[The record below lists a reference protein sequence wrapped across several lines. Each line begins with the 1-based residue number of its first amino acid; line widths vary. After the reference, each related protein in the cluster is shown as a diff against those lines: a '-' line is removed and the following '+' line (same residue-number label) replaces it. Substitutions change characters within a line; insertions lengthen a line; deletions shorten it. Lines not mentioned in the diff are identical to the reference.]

1 VDTEQ
6 PEITLIGPER
16 IRVRTDSV
24 YRDWGATATDDSDG
38 VITDRI
44 TTPTDPVDTSNPG
57 TYEVTYSVEDSAGNQ
72 AIPKTRIVIVEGDA
86 SSTAAGLR
94 PVITPI
100 GNNVIE
106 VELGTSYVDQ
116 GATATD
122 QEDGDISSGID
133 TANPVDSATLGTYN
147 VTYNITDSAGQ
158 SADQRTRTVH
168 VVEDPHPTS
177 PDLKPVITPIG
188 DNVVEVAQHSVYVDP
203 GATATDE
210 DDGDVTVKIV
220 TNDPVDTAHPGT
232 YTVTY
237 SVTDSAGQQ
246 ADPRTRTVH
255 VIEQPEQ
262 PPEPDPPKAVVIVAL
277 TDNEGDRPPLSPG
290 DELEYT
296 VWFANLGGK
305 DATVSFELELPRGVS
320 PLDAGE
326 CVASPCGADL
336 LVPADG
342 KLVSRT
348 VDVVIGDD
356 APNLLIATGAVAGDE
371 IPGLRDQEPTVLRSD
386 D

>member
-1 VDTEQ
+1 MKVGST
-6 PEITLIGPER
+6 
-16 IRVRTDSV
+16 
-24 YRDWGATATDDSDG
+24 YRDWGATATDDRDG

-44 TTPTDPVDTSNPG
+44 EIPQDSVDTSTPG
-57 TYEVTYSVEDSAGNQ
+57 TYTLTYNVEDAAGNR
-72 AIPKTRIVIVEGDA
+72 ATPRIRTVRVVHEPLPIQ
-86 SSTAAGLR
+86 R
-94 PVITPI
+94 PVIRVV
-100 GNNVIE
+100 GDNVVE

-116 GATATD
+116 GAIATD
-122 QEDGDISSGID
+122 EEDGDVTSDIVTVD
-133 TANPVDSATLGTYN
+133 PVDSATLGSYT
-147 VTYNITDSAGQ
+147 VTYDVTDSAGRP
-158 SADQRTRTVH
+158 ADRRTRTVH
-168 VVEDPHPTS
+168 IVDNPDRIP
-177 PDLKPVITPIG
+177 PDLKPVISPIG
-188 DNVVEVAQHSVYVDP
+188 DNVIAVAQHSVYVDA
-203 GATATDE
+203 GATAIDE
-210 DDGDVTVKIV
+210 DDGDVTARIV
-220 TNDPVDTAHPGT
+220 TDDPVDTAHPGT

-255 VIEQPEQ
+255 VIEQPEE
-262 PPEPDPPKAVVIVAL
+262 PPEPDPPKTAALIVAL

-320 PLDAGE
+320 PLDGGE

-356 APNLLIATGAVAGDE
+356 APNLLIATVTVEGDE
-371 IPGLRDQEPTVLRSD
+371 IPGLQDQEPTVLRSD